1 MSSTQTST
9 STTSP
14 SPSAPGAMQMRREE
28 GTSRP
33 CTSCKWQT
41 PDPTDPAR
49 GQCTANRH
57 PLGGVWKRWIR
68 DMVNTTCGRHEEGK
82 LSFRDHV

>member
-1 MSSTQTST
+1 MTST
-9 STTSP
+9 NPTAAASGD
-14 SPSAPGAMQMRREE
+14 AQAAMQMHRED

-33 CTSCKWQT
+33 CSSCKWQT

-57 PLGGVWKRWIR
+57 PGGGVWKRWIR
-68 DMVNTTCGRHEEGK
+68 DMVNTTCGRHAEGK